1 MLCFL
6 DNLPNLSLVLWV
18 LSLEMSH
25 APPNLIA
32 MVVPI
37 LILSNIHVVL
47 HKVSL
52 FSGDRYFMSGDHFII
67 NFRLPKGDLEKS

>member
-6 DNLPNLSLVLWV
+6 DNLPNLNQVLWV

-25 APPNLIA
+25 APPNWIA

-37 LILSNIHVVL
+37 LILSNIHVVF

-52 FSGDRYFMSGDHFII
+52 FSGDRYFMSGDHSII
-67 NFRLPKGDLEKS
+67 LGCQKAT